1 MPPSRGSWGL
11 LSVKCFG
18 IHCWKALS
26 RFKAPA
32 LTKVYHIYKPVNPS
46 HGCKMILPSFILY
59 RDLKKKKK
67 KKKEFQIL
75 PYYQLST
82 APAALHT
89 YSQLFHPFLICSMRW
104 AQDKRSTIHKCDS
117 CENWNFMLHFIE
129 GLAFFLWV
137 RIIGNK
143 DKHCKINM
151 NAESNKVNLNQLFS
165 GKPSGQIGKLQE
177 LKS

>member
-1 MPPSRGSWGL
+1 MEIIPPSRGSWGL

-59 RDLKKKKK
+59 TDLKKKKK
-67 KKKEFQIL
+67 SFKFFHSISL
-75 PYYQLST
+75 TLCSSCFH
-82 APAALHT
+82 AH
-89 YSQLFHPFLICSMRW
+89 SSSHPFLICSVRW
-104 AQDKRSTIHKCDS
+104 AQDKRSIIHECDS
-117 CENWNFMLHFIE
+117 CENWNFMLHFIKA
-129 GLAFFLWV
+129 LAFFLWV